1 MRRPAVRAF
10 LQRAVACPPAPTAPQ
25 PAAPTDD
32 PRFTKVTGDVDD
44 ASRKEK
50 AHPSGKTKVAEAQ
63 GAAAGPPNEVKAL
76 AGASQVDKMGAAK
89 AGTFDKAA
97 FIAAVAKAIDAA
109 APKNPEEATKFKD
122 SGKTA
127 EVKQQVSGLVTK
139 GKDDSAQEI
148 KTATTAAPDS
158 SGAKPKAVTPMA
170 PEQPGPPA
178 GPVAGDQAMPAPR
191 SPDET
196 ELGAGPCA
204 VNNKLADAEVTEDQL
219 KKGNEP
225 QFDQALDSKQKVE
238 EHAAQAPPE
247 VKAAEG
253 AQLDQSQAGAAG
265 TVTAGLAAMH
275 GGRGAALGGITAHK
289 NQAKAADEAK
299 RAEISSHMEQVFT
312 KTKADVGA
320 TLDGLDQQV
329 SDVFDKGEKAARDT
343 FDNNV
348 GKEVDDWKD
357 ERYSGLRGKWR
368 WVKDKFAGLP
378 PEVNQIYARN
388 RATYLANMQKVISDV
403 ADVVGS
409 TLAKAK
415 QRIAAGRSE
424 IKAYVASQ
432 PAALRKFAGE
442 AADKMSDQFDSLDN
456 DVDSKQE
463 SVVSDL
469 AQKYVAARQS
479 VDDSI
484 TKMQEENKGLI
495 QKAEELVEA
504 AVGIILKMKDM
515 LANVLSRAANAIGGI
530 IAHPIAF
537 LENMVNAVKA
547 GLSKFVNNIGEHL
560 KKGLLDW
567 LLGALSSAGIE
578 LPENFD
584 LKGILN
590 LALSILGLTW
600 ANIRGRL
607 VAKVGEPVMAK
618 MEQAVD
624 VFKIIA
630 TEGLAGLWNWILE
643 RVGDFKEMVMG
654 EIREFISEKVIK
666 AGIEW
671 LIGILNPAAAFIK
684 ACEAIYNI
692 VMFFVE
698 KGKAII
704 EFVNSILDSVESIL
718 NGGVGAVADLIEGTL
733 AKTIPLI
740 INFLADLLGLGGI
753 SEKIKEIIGKIQAPV
768 NKAIDAVIGGAL
780 KIGKKMFASLFGKGK
795 KPGSEKTQEDK
806 KSSGDV
812 RAKVAADLNAKLARP
827 VDGPEGLSSILNSVF
842 AAHKQEGLHSLAVKP
857 TGPGAFDVLVSASA
871 AQKEGSGEIEDSAR
885 LRKEDLQVRVSPK
898 TGRLTGVPG
907 VAVIARLNGRSLP
920 RQESESHDHHAED
933 GLIANIRALPQ
944 APAGQRDQ
952 LTVMITKS
960 TCPRCGKRL
969 AAFAQERNIDL
980 TLSLMGFYFGK
991 GQTSK
996 EWEKSFW
1003 AMVELR
1009 RAGVNLVVPT
1019 FEEVMRNL
1027 REDIDD
1033 KSKKALIERL
1043 AYIRP
1048 LVAVVNS
1055 KTEGLG
1061 KVRAS

>member
-1 MRRPAVRAF
+1 M
-10 LQRAVACPPAPTAPQ
+10 
-25 PAAPTDD
+25 D
-32 PRFTKVTGDVDD
+32 
-44 ASRKEK
+44 
-50 AHPSGKTKVAEAQ
+50 
-63 GAAAGPPNEVKAL
+63 
-76 AGASQVDKMGAAK
+76 
-89 AGTFDKAA
+89 
-97 FIAAVAKAIDAA
+97 
-109 APKNPEEATKFKD
+109 
-122 SGKTA
+122 
-127 EVKQQVSGLVTK
+127 
-139 GKDDSAQEI
+139 
-148 KTATTAAPDS
+148 
-158 SGAKPKAVTPMA
+158 
-170 PEQPGPPA
+170 
-178 GPVAGDQAMPAPR
+178 
-191 SPDET
+191 
-196 ELGAGPCA
+196 
-204 VNNKLADAEVTEDQL
+204 NKLADAQVTEDQL

-225 QFDQALDSKQKVE
+225 AFDQALDSKQKAE
-238 EHAAQAPPE
+238 EHSAQAPPE

-253 AQLDQSQAGAAG
+253 AQLGQAQAGAAG
-265 TVTAGLAAMH
+265 TVASGLAAMH
-275 GGRGAALGGITAHK
+275 GGRAAALGGVTAHK
-289 NQAKAADEAK
+289 DQAKAADEAK
-299 RAEISSHMEQVFT
+299 RAEISAHMEQVFT
-312 KTKADVGA
+312 KTRADVGT

-329 SDVFDKGEKAARDT
+329 GDVFDKGEKAARDT
-343 FDNNV
+343 FDNTV

-388 RATYLANMQKVISDV
+388 RATYLASMQKVISDV

-409 TLAKAK
+409 TLAKTK
-415 QRIAAGRSE
+415 QRIADGRSE

-432 PAALRKFAGE
+432 PAALRKFANE

-456 DVDSKQE
+456 DVASKQE

-469 AQKYVAARQS
+469 AQKYVTARQS

-484 TKMQEENKGLI
+484 TKMQEENKGLVE
-495 QKAEELVEA
+495 KAVELVEA

-515 LANVLSRAANAIGGI
+515 LMNVLSRAANAIGGI
-530 IAHPIAF
+530 IAHPIKF
-537 LENMVNAVKA
+537 LENLVGAVKA
-547 GLSKFVNNIGEHL
+547 GLSKFVANIGEHL

-630 TEGLAGLWNWILE
+630 TEGLGGLWNWILD

-698 KGKAII
+698 KGKEII

-753 SEKIKEIIGKIQAPV
+753 SEKIKEIIGKIQAPI

-780 KIGKKMFASLFGKGK
+780 KIGKKLFGALTGK
-795 KPGSEKTQEDK
+795 KDHNAGAGGDVKTLAKERVLSFLGGGKAPKVVAAFLPEVLRDLAPQGLKNISLESRAGGHSVVAEASPLEEIIK
-806 KSSGDV
+806 LAPKRRAVRMVVTIHVSGDTSP
-812 RAKVAADLNAKLARP
+812 L
-827 VDGPEGLSSILNSVF
+827 EGLSSQPARVTSVR
-842 AAHKQEGLHSLAVKP
+842 EG
-857 TGPGAFDVLVSASA
+857 
-871 AQKEGSGEIEDSAR
+871 
-885 LRKEDLQVRVSPK
+885 
-898 TGRLTGVPG
+898 
-907 VAVIARLNGRSLP
+907 
-920 RQESESHDHHAED
+920 
-933 GLIANIRALPQ
+933 
-944 APAGQRDQ
+944 
-952 LTVMITKS
+952 
-960 TCPRCGKRL
+960 
-969 AAFAQERNIDL
+969 
-980 TLSLMGFYFGK
+980 
-991 GQTSK
+991 
-996 EWEKSFW
+996 
-1003 AMVELR
+1003 VE
-1009 RAGVNLVVPT
+1009 T
-1019 FEEVMRNL
+1019 TNL
-1027 REDIDD
+1027 RETPLPPTTVEGRSSRGRAKSGGFLLPPDDTKDKLQLLTWNTGEIDPSVQSNATHAEPQFVQWVTKPENRHLLRRITSIQLDLFNWSPCAACGADI
-1033 KSKKALIERL
+1033 KALESLI
-1043 AYIRP
+1043 P
-1048 LVAVVNS
+1048 SDAV
-1055 KTEGLG
+1055 KTISYRTEYPGLSGLG
-1061 KVRAS
+1061 AVRNWNPTKV

>member
-1 MRRPAVRAF
+1 MTRRRRTTRGTRRGRSRGRSPAGIGPIPPSYSVLTSPDVGRVRPVQFLALQPHVGNKAVAQAASRASHARASRPGPKPTRRPPAKRAPNIMRRPAVRAF

-25 PAAPTDD
+25 PVAPGDD
-32 PRFTKVTGDVDD
+32 PRFTKVTDDVGD

-50 AHPSGKTKVAEAQ
+50 AHPSAKTKVAEAQ

-76 AGASQVDKMGAAK
+76 AGANQVDKMGAAK
-89 AGTFDKAA
+89 PGTFDKAA

-109 APKNPEEATKFKD
+109 APKNPEEATKFKG

-127 EVKQQVSGLVTK
+127 EVKGQVSGLVTK

-148 KTATTAAPDS
+148 KTATTAAPDA

-191 SPDET
+191 GPEET
-196 ELGAGPCA
+196 ELGAGPCG
-204 VNNKLADAEVTEDQL
+204 VDNKLADAQVTEDQL

-225 QFDQALDSKQKVE
+225 AFDQALDSKQKAE
-238 EHAAQAPPE
+238 EHSAQAPPE

-253 AQLDQSQAGAAG
+253 AQLGQAQAGAAG
-265 TVTAGLAAMH
+265 TVASGLAAMH
-275 GGRGAALGGITAHK
+275 GGRAAALGGVTAHK
-289 NQAKAADEAK
+289 DQAKAADEAK
-299 RAEISSHMEQVFT
+299 RAEISAHMEQVFT

-343 FDNNV
+343 FDSTV

-388 RATYLANMQKVISDV
+388 RATYLASMQKVISDV

-409 TLAKAK
+409 ALAKAK
-415 QRIAAGRSE
+415 QRIADGRSE

-432 PAALRKFAGE
+432 PAALRKFANE
-442 AADKMSDQFDSLDN
+442 AADKMSDQFDSLDS
-456 DVDSKQE
+456 DVGSKQE

-484 TKMQEENKGLI
+484 TKMQEENKGLVE
-495 QKAEELVEA
+495 KAVELVEA

-515 LANVLSRAANAIGGI
+515 LMNVLSRAANAIGGI
-530 IAHPIAF
+530 IAHPIKF
-537 LENMVNAVKA
+537 LENLVGAVKA
-547 GLSKFVNNIGEHL
+547 GLSKFVANIGEHL

-630 TEGLAGLWNWILE
+630 TEGLAGLWNWILD
-643 RVGDFKEMVMG
+643 RIGDFKEMVMG

-698 KGKAII
+698 KGKEII

-753 SEKIKEIIGKIQAPV
+753 SDKIKEIIGKIQAPV

-780 KIGKKMFASLFGKGK
+780 KIGKKLFGALMGK
-795 KPGSEKTQEDK
+795 RKRSGADAADARSTEEKDRDLHLALAEADSLEDQDTATPQ
-806 KSSGDV
+806 S
-812 RAKVAADLNAKLARP
+812 VAAGLAALR
-827 VDGPEGLSSILNSVF
+827 DKYRL
-842 AAHKQEGLHSLAVKP
+842 KSL
-857 TGPGAFDVLVSASA
+857 VLVGDSDSTYHV
-871 AQKEGSGEIEDSAR
+871 EGKVN
-885 LRKEDLQVRVSPK
+885 LRREVRVGNDRP
-898 TGRLTGVPG
+898 TFHPHR
-907 VAVIARLNGRSLP
+907 RYLN
-920 RQESESHDHHAED
+920 
-933 GLIANIRALPQ
+933 
-944 APAGQRDQ
+944 
-952 LTVMITKS
+952 
-960 TCPRCGKRL
+960 L
-969 AAFAQERNIDL
+969 A
-980 TLSLMGFYFGK
+980 TY
-991 GQTSK
+991 
-996 EWEKSFW
+996 
-1003 AMVELR
+1003 LR
-1009 RAGVNLVVPT
+1009 RALD
-1019 FEEVMRNL
+1019 RYARSAARKQRRL
-1027 REDIDD
+1027 R
-1033 KSKKALIERL
+1033 
-1043 AYIRP
+1043 
-1048 LVAVVNS
+1048 
-1055 KTEGLG
+1055 
-1061 KVRAS
+1061 VRM